1 MTGTDSCEATL
12 SAETKFAS
20 YTIAPEES
28 GAGLQ
33 SITVGQPAGCSTASV
48 RLDASGKPTSTLMMR
63 TAHNIMTGYID
74 VPPMPNRIAMID
86 ACDELSGN
94 KKKQQQ
100 GTKMQGNSGEK
111 TIRQRTMTK
120 YPRSYSKEGVSS
132 KFDRD
137 ESSRPSFQYRE
148 RFEQSDIIAPRRQH
162 FDRRQSAEGFQG
174 YRQRFGTR
182 TY

>member
-1 MTGTDSCEATL
+1 MTGTDFCEATL
-12 SAETKFAS
+12 SAQTKFAS
-20 YTIAPEES
+20 YTTEPEES
-28 GAGLQ
+28 GSNLQ
-33 SITVGQPAGCSTASV
+33 SITVGQPSGCSTASV

-63 TAHNIMTGYID
+63 TAHNIMTGSID

-94 KKKQQQ
+94 KKKKQ
-100 GTKMQGNSGEK
+100 GTKIQDISGEK
-111 TIRQRTMTK
+111 RIRQRTITK

-132 KFDRD
+132 NRNRD
-137 ESSRPSFQYRE
+137 EGSRPSFQQRD
-148 RFEQSDIIAPRRQH
+148 RFEQSDIVAPRRQN